1 MLGTD
6 MLRWLW
12 RTAAWPSI
20 LVLVLAL
27 GFWVRPAGA
36 QLIAGQDRPRILAE
50 QDQLFQRMLREP
62 GNLDVAFAYAA
73 VSAKLGDNEAAAT
86 ALERM
91 LLFNPN
97 LPRIDLE
104 LGALYLRMGSLD
116 LARDYFSKALAANP
130 PPDVR
135 SRASRYFEE
144 IAAQQSPSR
153 FEGYV
158 FFGAQ
163 YQTDANVAP
172 GSPLIHSPVG
182 DVLLSSQ
189 FVKRPDINIFG
200 SGAFLYT
207 YDLGTQSRDA
217 IEVTGIGFM
226 NHYFRTQRLDL
237 AFGEVTVG
245 PRLNLPSP
253 DDRVSRLSVKP
264 YAIANEVGLGEAQYF
279 YTGGVGL
286 DSTATLW
293 EDLAVRTV
301 FEFREKQFSNAA
313 DRPLSTGL
321 SGNDKLVS
329 LQLRQKVTPN
339 SELLGQFDFLDQ
351 DTRFP
356 WYANRTYGA
365 SAAYHI
371 AYDDPTGWI
380 GFPWETTVAG
390 SRLWSLYQS
399 PDPCCNTSSNP
410 AIFIPAKRDDRR
422 WRFGIAQAVPVA
434 DNIALVVQ
442 FQRDIVSSNLSLY
455 AYTSNSVLIGSQI
468 RF

>member
-6 MLRWLW
+6 MLRRLW
-12 RTAAWPSI
+12 RTAALPS
-20 LVLVLAL
+20 LMVLLLAL
-27 GFWVRPAGA
+27 GLCVRPAEA
-36 QLIAGQDRPRILAE
+36 QLVTGQDRPRMLAE

-97 LPRIDLE
+97 LPWIDLE
-104 LGALYLRMGSLD
+104 LGALYLRMGSFD
-116 LARDYFSKALAANP
+116 LARDYFNKALAANP

-135 SRASRYFEE
+135 NRANRYLGE

-189 FVKRPDINIFG
+189 FVKRPDTNIFG
-200 SGAFLYT
+200 SGGFLYT

-217 IEVTGIGFM
+217 IEVTGVGFM

-245 PRLNLPSP
+245 PRLNLASP

-286 DSTATLW
+286 ENTATLW
-293 EDLAVRTV
+293 DA
-301 FEFREKQFSNAA
+301 
-313 DRPLSTGL
+313 
-321 SGNDKLVS
+321 
-329 LQLRQKVTPN
+329 
-339 SELLGQFDFLDQ
+339 
-351 DTRFP
+351 
-356 WYANRTYGA
+356 
-365 SAAYHI
+365 
-371 AYDDPTGWI
+371 
-380 GFPWETTVAG
+380 
-390 SRLWSLYQS
+390 
-399 PDPCCNTSSNP
+399 
-410 AIFIPAKRDDRR
+410 
-422 WRFGIAQAVPVA
+422 
-434 DNIALVVQ
+434 
-442 FQRDIVSSNLSLY
+442 SNLSLY